1 MGTIVASAV
10 YFGTAWWLL
19 GTITS
24 ICDTSKLPEGS
35 PWTCPSDAVFFSA
48 SIIWGVVGPLRMFGP
63 KSIYSSLNYYFLV
76 GMLLPFAVWLLAR
89 TFPRKKWIKLI
100 NFPVLLGSTSMMP
113 PAHAV
118 NYTSWFVVGIFF
130 NYYVYNKYKSWW
142 GRYVYVLSAGLDAGT
157 AFMAVLA
164 FLTLNNYD
172 IYSVDWWGGVDDDY
186 CPLAKCPTAG
196 SYVPDG
202 CPAIQ

>member
-1 MGTIVASAV
+1 MGTVVASAV

-35 PWTCPSDAVFFSA
+35 PWTCPGDAVFFSA

-63 KSIYSSLNYYFLV
+63 ESIYSSLNYFFLA
-76 GMLLPFAVWLLAR
+76 GALAPFFVWLLSR
-89 TFPRKKWIKLI
+89 FFPQKNWIKLI
-100 NFPVLLGSTSMMP
+100 NFPVLLGATAMMP

-118 NYTSWFVVGIFF
+118 NYTSWFVVGIIF

-142 GRYVYVLSAGLDAGT
+142 GRYTYVLSAGLDAGT

-164 FLTLNNYD
+164 FFTLNNYN
-172 IYSVDWWGGVDDDY
+172 IYSVAWWGGDADDH
-186 CPLAKCPTAG
+186 CPLAQCPTAG
-196 SYVPDG
+196 SYVPEG
-202 CPAIQ
+202 CPSFQ